1 MSISYRQRSQQTRRS
16 ILAAAEHA
24 FMQNGFHATRLE
36 DIAREVGIKRT
47 AIAYYFK
54 GKSEL
59 YDQVLSE
66 LFGGLLERLRLA
78 LDPERD
84 FTETAENAVLGW
96 TEYLIDRPA
105 LPRILL
111 REIADSSS
119 QTRPALLAQIP
130 PFVQM
135 VESVARVVEQRK
147 PEQTMPDMDALHVA
161 SAIAGATIFFELIIP
176 TLLPQLRIDLT
187 RDALA
192 AEHKRQIL
200 RMTRL
205 LLQWQ
210 GSTKAN
216 ANDDRGRDASDRI
229 EETDDV

>member
-1 MSISYRQRSQQTRRS
+1 MSISYRQRSQQTRQS
-16 ILAAAEHA
+16 ILAAAERA
-24 FMQNGFHATRLE
+24 FMEHGFHATRLE

-54 GKSEL
+54 GKGEL
-59 YDQVLSE
+59 YEEVLSE

-84 FTETAENAVLGW
+84 LAESAENAVLAW

-119 QTRPALLAQIP
+119 QTRPALIAQIP
-130 PFVQM
+130 PFVSM
-135 VESVARVVEQRK
+135 VGTVARLVEQRQ
-147 PEQTMPDMDALHVA
+147 PERTMPDMDALHVA

-187 RDALA
+187 RDELV

-210 GSTKAN
+210 GDTKADP
-216 ANDDRGRDASDRI
+216 NDDRGAHASDRI
-229 EETDDV
+229 EENDDV